1 MPKKPRD
8 NNSQQEKP
16 SQQDVLPK
24 ERPAPSV
31 RQVREGE
38 RPKKG
43 NTISGS

>member
-1 MPKKPRD
+1 MPKKPKD
-8 NNSQQEKP
+8 NSQQEKP

-43 NTISGS
+43 NTISGT